1 MTVTEIK
8 PRRKG
13 IVAVI
18 ADGEEYLLNSETVAA
33 AGIKEKSVLT
43 EAEMKKL
50 CLLSECDRAK
60 SRALWYLSRA
70 DHSRRALYT
79 KLCRNFSYEAAEYA
93 TSRMEELGLV
103 DDMQYARR
111 LAENLCAAN
120 VSQKEI
126 ERKLFVKGVPRDI
139 IREVVADLSPDAA
152 GQIAELLRTKY
163 KNRLSS
169 EDGVK
174 KVYAA
179 LIRKGFSWSDVK
191 AALKN
196 YSENLENCE
205 EY

>member
-70 DHSRRALYT
+70 DHSRRALHT
-79 KLCRNFSYEAAEYA
+79 KLCRNFSCEAAEYA

-103 DDMQYARR
+103 DDMRYARR

-120 VSQKEI
+120 ISQKEI

-139 IREVVADLSPDAA
+139 IREVVADLSPDTA